1 MKKRI
6 TVIIILTCI
15 IMSSI
20 SFAGT
25 STINADDYYYFAY
38 GTLFS
43 NKTLDIVLQG
53 LHVYDEIKITS
64 CVLQKYNGSSWN
76 NYCNLPSPT
85 YIAENQDIYSVNVN
99 YSAYITAA
107 GKYRI
112 KIVSRLEDDY
122 YGTYN
127 KTIYST
133 SMTY

>member
-1 MKKRI
+1 MKYRI
-6 TVIIILTCI
+6 ASILMVVCI
-15 IMSSI
+15 FISCI

-25 STINADDYYYFAY
+25 TQINADTYYFQAY
-38 GTLFS
+38 GILLTDKS
-43 NKTLDIVLQG
+43 LDIKLQG
-53 LHVYDEIKITS
+53 RHVYDEIKITS
-64 CVLQKYNGSSWN
+64 CKLQKYNGSSWDDF
-76 NYCNLPSPT
+76 CNLPSPT
-85 YIAENQDIYSVNVN
+85 YIAVNCDIYEVNVV
-99 YSAYITAA
+99 YSSYIGT